1 MDSNLIR
8 QAQQMQQRMLKM
20 QEELGAEMVEAS
32 VGGGVVTVVF
42 NGHQVLQ
49 SIKIQPDA
57 MDPADPG
64 MLEDLVMAAVNEGL
78 EQARGLAAGKMSAVT
93 GGLGGMLGGLKLPG
107 M

>member
-8 QAQQMQQRMLKM
+8 QAQQLQQRMLKM
-20 QEELGAEMVEAS
+20 QEELGAESVEAS
-32 VGGGVVTVVF
+32 VGGGAVTVVF

-49 SIKIQPDA
+49 SIQIQPDA

-78 EQARGLAAGKMSAVT
+78 DKARSLAAGKMNAAT